1 MFSLFIFC
9 VIIAGAIG
17 FTKTPY
23 FKGVLGEY
31 KVNSILSSR
40 LNNQK
45 YTIIKDILL
54 PSGEGTTQ
62 IDHVVISEYGIFVIE
77 TKNYNNWIFGSER
90 SPTWRQQRFKAK
102 YNFQNP
108 LHQNYK
114 HIKTIKE
121 LTGVEINKIFNVVV
135 FAGRCEFKTEMPPSV
150 VKLFKLIGLINSHT
164 DKILDKVEIKKI
176 HNKILDAKIENSF
189 LNKLMHMEYVE
200 AIIEEKNYK
209 NDNSFSSKRRNK
221 KSIIENF
228 FNITK
233 YQIILKLCMIP
244 IALIVLFSI
253 PKIMENAT
261 HSLFNNRA
269 NSQKNIS
276 KPITNNSIKTNN
288 SINKQIQHPTY
299 SPQSIQTNFQQ
310 SKPQQPDRQSG
321 KQIIYSWTNEDGHKT
336 FSNKGF
342 PEDGNFTNGKMERY

>member
-40 LNNQK
+40 LNNHK
-45 YTIIKDILL
+45 YTILKDILL

-77 TKNYNNWIFGSER
+77 TKNYNHWIFGSEK

-108 LHQNYK
+108 LHQNFK
-114 HIKTIKE
+114 HLKTIQE

-150 VKLFKLIGLINSHT
+150 VKLFKLIGLITSHT
-164 DKILDKVEIKKI
+164 DKILDKV
-176 HNKILDAKIENSF
+176 DAKIENSF
-189 LNKLMHMEYVE
+189 LNKLMHIESIRINREDKNKRLGSNENRRTITEQIFYLVKAQAIFKLCVGHIL
-200 AIIEEKNYK
+200 AIIFLFSLPKLFELAIHSYFNNLTITQKNI
-209 NDNSFSSKRRNK
+209 NK
-221 KSIIENF
+221 
-228 FNITK
+228 
-233 YQIILKLCMIP
+233 
-244 IALIVLFSI
+244 SI
-253 PKIMENAT
+253 PKDST
-261 HSLFNNRA
+261 
-269 NSQKNIS
+269 QKNSAINN
-276 KPITNNSIKTNN
+276 IILNNSSLPT
-288 SINKQIQHPTY
+288 STPTY
-299 SPQSIQTNFQQ
+299 SPQNTQINFQQ
-310 SKPQQPDRQSG
+310 SKPQQPERQSG
-321 KQIIYSWTNEDGHKT
+321 RQVMYSWTNEDGHKT

-342 PEDGNFTNGKMERY
+342 PEDGKYTNGKMERY